1 MVYDLIQGGCMIYV
15 PTGQSTI
22 GEYPKGQSVT
32 ANTPQDKASINN

>member
-22 GEYPKGQSVT
+22 ASTQK
-32 ANTPQDKASINN
+32 DKV